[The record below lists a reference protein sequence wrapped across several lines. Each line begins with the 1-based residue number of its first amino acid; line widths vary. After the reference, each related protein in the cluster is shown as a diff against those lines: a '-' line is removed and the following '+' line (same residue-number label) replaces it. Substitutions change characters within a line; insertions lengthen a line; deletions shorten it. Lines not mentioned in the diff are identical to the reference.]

1 MTSKV
6 GPQTERAEKA
16 LAVET
21 VLIKS
26 KSFIFF
32 CLNREPFTFIIMN
45 IVIFLV

>member
-1 MTSKV
+1 MPSKV

-32 CLNREPFTFIIMN
+32 VLIETP
-45 IVIFLV
+45 LPL